1 MEAKQ
6 ILQGFLWAILAFFSL
21 YLGTITFAYLS
32 FRTDIGFLLAKQ
44 DFINDKAW
52 MTAFYIHISSSILV
66 VLTGPFQ
73 FIKVLRNKY
82 LQLHRVFGKIYVGSI
97 LFFAAPSGFYMGL
110 FANGGIGAQIGFVL
124 LSFLWFGFTFLAYKS
139 VKEKKISQ
147 HKKWMIRSFAL
158 SFSAVT
164 LRLYVPLL
172 SLGFGFEHD
181 FVVVITSWINWIPN
195 LLVAEWIIRRMA
207 K

>member
-1 MEAKQ
+1 MGAKQ
-6 ILQGFLWAILAFFSL
+6 LFVNFLWAALAFFSL
-21 YLGTITFAYLS
+21 YLGAITFAYLS

-44 DFINDKAW
+44 DFINNKVW

-73 FIKVLRNKY
+73 FVKALRNKY
-82 LQLHRVFGKIYVGSI
+82 LQLHRVLGKIYVGSI
-97 LFFAAPSGFYMGL
+97 LFLAAPSGFYMGL

-124 LSFLWFGFTFLAYKS
+124 LSFLWFGSTFLAYKS

-147 HKKWMIRSFAL
+147 HKKWMIRSYAL

-172 SLGFGFEHD
+172 SLGFGLEHD

-195 LLVAEWIIRRMA
+195 LLVAEWIIRRMV

>member
-1 MEAKQ
+1 MGVKQ
-6 ILQGFLWAILAFFSL
+6 LFVSFLWAVLAFFSL
-21 YLGTITFAYLS
+21 YLGITTFAYLS

-44 DFINDKAW
+44 DFINNKAW

-73 FIKVLRNKY
+73 FVKALRNKY
-82 LQLHRVFGKIYVGSI
+82 LQLHRVLGKIYVGSI
-97 LFFAAPSGFYMGL
+97 LFLAAPSGFYMGL

-124 LSFLWFGFTFLAYKS
+124 LSFLWFGFTFLGYKS
-139 VKEKKISQ
+139 VKEKKILQ
-147 HKKWMIRSFAL
+147 HKKWMIRSYAL

-172 SLGFGFEHD
+172 SLGFGLEHD

-195 LLVAEWIIRRMA
+195 LLVAEWIIRRMV

>member
-1 MEAKQ
+1 MGIKQ
-6 ILQGFLWAILAFFSL
+6 TIQLLLWMLLAFSSL
-21 YLGTITFAYLS
+21 YLGLITFSYLS

-44 DFINDKAW
+44 DFITDSVW
-52 MTAFYIHISSSILV
+52 MSMFYIHISSSILV
-66 VLTGPFQ
+66 VLTGPVQ
-73 FIKVLRNKY
+73 FLKKIRNKF
-82 LQLHRVFGKIYVGSI
+82 LLLHRTLGKIYVGAI
-97 LFFAAPSGFYMGL
+97 LFLAAPSGFYMGL

-124 LSFLWFGFTFLAYKS
+124 LSILWFGFTLSAYKS
-139 VKEKKISQ
+139 VKNKKIAE
-147 HKKWMIRSFAL
+147 HKKWMIRSYAL

-164 LRLYVPLL
+164 LRLYVPIL

-195 LLVAEWIIRRMA
+195 LLVAEWIIKRMA